1 MARHKKSRLF
11 YNFIWILILAALLTL
26 PSLGITELSALALEQ
41 EARCGQAEHVHTE
54 ACYYRDMLIC
64 GKKAHSHS
72 QNCYLVL
79 LSDNDINWLLTTM
92 EATEEKSLESVIDS
106 VMVQALTLN
115 ESLISEN
122 SQQIYLAADSV
133 KQLNTVISDAGRLV
147 GVGDFR
153 PSYGRFVVSGFK
165 VLEQ

>member
-92 EATEEKSLESVIDS
+92 LMQYSQFNRGAEGEFEGLLSDMEMDELETI
-106 VMVQALTLN
+106 L
-115 ESLISEN
+115 
-122 SQQIYLAADSV
+122 
-133 KQLNTVISDAGRLV
+133 KNTV
-147 GVGDFR
+147 
-153 PSYGRFVVSGFK
+153 PYFK
-165 VLEQ
+165 